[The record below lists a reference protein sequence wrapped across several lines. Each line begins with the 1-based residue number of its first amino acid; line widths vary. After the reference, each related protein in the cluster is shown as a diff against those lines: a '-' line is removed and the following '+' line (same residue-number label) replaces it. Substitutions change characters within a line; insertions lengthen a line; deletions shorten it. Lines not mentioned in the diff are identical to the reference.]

1 MDIQPPEKPPI
12 VAQLDPQVKRDLEE
26 LRSKRFERALI
37 KKPLIV
43 TNGPFKS
50 MSLEFDWTD
59 LGIWPKPAKDFRD
72 KSHGGNRYRHHD
84 YRLIESRC
92 TLRIPNDYKF
102 TNDELSKTMRRL
114 VSQTTGPVQ
123 KSEWDNIAVFGM
135 SANPKF
141 FTIESVE
148 VIELA
153 DKRVITMTGT
163 NKESGTREKS
173 FYLSLAGDWKEYYEF
188 CVGGS
193 PDKATFESQLAKLD
207 KALKTIVWK
216 SK

>member
-1 MDIQPPEKPPI
+1 MDAEPPKPPI
-12 VAQLDPQVKRDLEE
+12 VAKLTKEEEQRLERIFAE
-26 LRSKRFERALI
+26 ARKNPP
-37 KKPLIV
+37 KPKPLIV

-102 TNDELSKTMRRL
+102 TNDELSKSMRRL

-173 FYLSLAGDWKEYYEF
+173 FYVSLAGDWKEYYEF
-188 CVGGS
+188 GVGGS